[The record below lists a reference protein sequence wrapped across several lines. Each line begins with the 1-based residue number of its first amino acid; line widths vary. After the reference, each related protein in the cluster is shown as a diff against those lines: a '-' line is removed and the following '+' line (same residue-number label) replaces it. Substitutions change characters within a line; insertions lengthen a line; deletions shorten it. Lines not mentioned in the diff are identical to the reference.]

1 MGKGERRRRVLTE
14 GTVAEIPL
22 QPTLAGPTIETGVA
36 LTVVDSG
43 VTRFPCDEG
52 TKAISRSDYSG
63 HEESQAGAVGNEVM
77 NQR

>member
-1 MGKGERRRRVLTE
+1 MKRRGERVLTE
-14 GTVAEIPL
+14 GAVAEIPL

-63 HEESQAGAVGNEVM
+63 KQERHAGVIGNEVM
-77 NQR
+77 NQC